1 MDSVLVDPH
10 VHFPFS
16 FLWLFMWISLRPEGE
31 NERSDGIRKCR
42 CVRNW
47 TGKIAAK
54 NPRYGTVDIRRK
66 YFFVM
71 LGRQRNALADSR
83 DFWKA
88 KNFLAFWGLRMT
100 FFFFKWGN
108 IQIKT
113 LEENFPLF
121 PTMFFH
127 DPIFHGWRRLN
138 IWVATIFPKGKT
150 DGCLT
155 KNVTRDW
162 VTDTDS

>member
-1 MDSVLVDPH
+1 M
-10 VHFPFS
+10 
-16 FLWLFMWISLRPEGE
+16 WLSLRPEGE

-83 DFWKA
+83 DF
-88 KNFLAFWGLRMT
+88 
-100 FFFFKWGN
+100 
-108 IQIKT
+108 
-113 LEENFPLF
+113 
-121 PTMFFH
+121 
-127 DPIFHGWRRLN
+127 
-138 IWVATIFPKGKT
+138 
-150 DGCLT
+150 
-155 KNVTRDW
+155 
-162 VTDTDS
+162 